1 MYTVVAITV
10 IICFNSMWLRDLSFS
25 LICQYKNLERYS
37 ILTSTLPAFHLET
50 RFHTT
55 AEETLPHSSLP
66 SMWQNSD
73 IKKKKTHFW
82 HSKRFTCSTVG
93 SNNTLVSRFTFFLS
107 CVRIPM
113 GKWKLYYSTYY
124 LNIPL

>member
-1 MYTVVAITV
+1 
-10 IICFNSMWLRDLSFS
+10 MWLRDLLFS

-37 ILTSTLPAFHLET
+37 ILTSNLPAFHLET

-73 IKKKKTHFW
+73 NTKKENPF
-82 HSKRFTCSTVG
+82 
-93 SNNTLVSRFTFFLS
+93 LTFKE
-107 CVRIPM
+107 IYM
-113 GKWKLYYSTYY
+113 
-124 LNIPL
+124 